1 MVRRTSFRRR
11 KTPMRPAAEFQ
22 FGWDS
27 FPGRAMPLSPLPASP
42 SQGDGGRQ
50 VLKTHVSEWF
60 QQIWNAK
67 ISYWLKKTHCLWPAA
82 RAEWGAPPVMNNWL
96 FTMARSSLYS
106 VF

>member
-11 KTPMRPAAEFQ
+11 KTRMRPATEFQ

-27 FPGRAMPLSPLPASP
+27 FPGRSIPLSPLPASP

-67 ISYWLKKTHCLWPAA
+67 IIVTNDSLFVAGGTRRMGRPAGN
-82 RAEWGAPPVMNNWL
+82 E
-96 FTMARSSLYS
+96 
-106 VF
+106 